1 MEHIQFQS
9 VLFKLLTQI
18 FVMIMKSLIVIEN
31 GWLEKYIFD
40 SKRFPT
46 STLKRSMGC
55 TNYGVGVT
63 ESTIWLI

>member
-1 MEHIQFQS
+1 
-9 VLFKLLTQI
+9 
-18 FVMIMKSLIVIEN
+18 MIMKSLIVIVN
-31 GWLEKYIFD
+31 GWLEKYVFD

-63 ESTIWLI
+63 ESTIWLS